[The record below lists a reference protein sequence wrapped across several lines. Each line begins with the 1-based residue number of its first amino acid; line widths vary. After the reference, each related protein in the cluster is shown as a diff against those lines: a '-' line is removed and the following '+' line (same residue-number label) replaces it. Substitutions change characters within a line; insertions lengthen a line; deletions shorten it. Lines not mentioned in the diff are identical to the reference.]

1 MTSLEFVQA
10 ASNNNLNK
18 VRQMLETNGHLL
30 NVKDRE
36 HDTAIMK
43 AARNC
48 HATDVV
54 SFLLEKGANIN
65 DQEYRDTINQT
76 PIIVAAQHGCT
87 DIVRLLLEAGIKDIN
102 HKNDQGESALLA
114 AAQEGHK
121 QVVQILLD
129 AGADINQPNSDGE
142 TALTIVT
149 RNRHNKEYIDF
160 LIENGATAEA
170 SAFAE
175 TDARTSVNANARTS
189 VNAEAIGVKKKKR
202 KWNKSKKVKKVKKV
216 KRRTIRN
223 KK

>member
-1 MTSLEFVQA
+1 MTSLEFVEA
-10 ASNNNLNK
+10 AANGDLHT
-18 VRQMLETNGHLL
+18 VEQMLETDGNLL
-30 NVKDRE
+30 NAKDRE

-48 HATDVV
+48 NATDVV

-65 DQEYRDTINQT
+65 DEQYRDTINQT

-87 DIVRLLLEAGIKDIN
+87 EIVRLLIEAGITDIN
-102 HKNDQGESALLA
+102 HKNDQGESAVLT

-121 QVVQILLD
+121 EVVQILLD

-142 TALTIVT
+142 TALAIVT
-149 RNRHNKEYIDF
+149 RNRHKKEYINF

-175 TDARTSVNANARTS
+175 P
-189 VNAEAIGVKKKKR
+189 EASGIKKKKR
-202 KWNKSKKVKKVKKV
+202 GRRKTKKAKKSKRRTKKSKK
-216 KRRTIRN
+216 
-223 KK
+223 

>member
-1 MTSLEFVQA
+1 MTSLEFVEA

-30 NVKDRE
+30 NVTDRE

-43 AARNC
+43 AVRNC

-102 HKNDQGESALLA
+102 HKNDQGESALLT

-121 QVVQILLD
+121 EIVQILLD
-129 AGADINQPNSDGE
+129 ADADINQPNSDGE

-149 RNRHNKEYIDF
+149 RNRHNKEYINF
-160 LIENGATAEA
+160 LIENGAL
-170 SAFAE
+170 
-175 TDARTSVNANARTS
+175 TSVKANARTS
-189 VNAEAIGVKKKKR
+189 VNSEAIGVKKKKR
-202 KWNKSKKVKKVKKV
+202 KWNKSKKMKRKQTKRSKKSQR
-216 KRRTIRN
+216 KRRS
-223 KK
+223 

>member
-1 MTSLEFVQA
+1 MSSLEFVQA
-10 ASNNNLNK
+10 ASTNNLNK
-18 VRQMLETNGHLL
+18 VRQMLETNGDLL
-30 NVKDRE
+30 NAKDRE

-87 DIVRLLLEAGIKDIN
+87 DIVRLFLEAGIKDIN

-129 AGADINQPNSDGE
+129 ADADINQPNSDGE

-149 RNRHNKEYIDF
+149 RNRHNKEYINF
-160 LIENGATAEA
+160 LIENGAEA
-170 SAFAE
+170 S
-175 TDARTSVNANARTS
+175 
-189 VNAEAIGVKKKKR
+189 GVKKKKR
-202 KWNKSKKVKKVKKV
+202 KWNKSNKMKRKKTKRSKKSQR
-216 KRRTIRN
+216 KRRS
-223 KK
+223 

>member
-1 MTSLEFVQA
+1 MSSLEFVQA
-10 ASNNNLNK
+10 ASTNNLNK
-18 VRQMLETNGHLL
+18 VRQMLETNGDLL
-30 NVKDRE
+30 NAKDRE

-87 DIVRLLLEAGIKDIN
+87 DIVRLFLEAGIKDIN

-129 AGADINQPNSDGE
+129 ADADINQPNSDGE

-149 RNRHNKEYIDF
+149 RNRHNKEYINF
-160 LIENGATAEA
+160 LIENGAT
-170 SAFAE
+170 
-175 TDARTSVNANARTS
+175 ANARTS
-189 VNAEAIGVKKKKR
+189 VNAEASGVKKKKR
-202 KWNKSKKVKKVKKV
+202 KWNKSTKMKRKKTKRSKKSQR
-216 KRRTIRN
+216 KRRS
-223 KK
+223 

>member
-1 MTSLEFVQA
+1 MTSLEFVEA

-43 AARNC
+43 AVRNC

-102 HKNDQGESALLA
+102 HKNDQGESALLT

-121 QVVQILLD
+121 EIVQILLD

-149 RNRHNKEYIDF
+149 RNRHNKEYINF
-160 LIENGATAEA
+160 LIENGAL
-170 SAFAE
+170 
-175 TDARTSVNANARTS
+175 TSVNADAS
-189 VNAEAIGVKKKKR
+189 GVKKKKR
-202 KWNKSKKVKKVKKV
+202 KRNKSKKVKKVKKTKKSQRK
-216 KRRTIRN
+216 KRS
-223 KK
+223 

>member
-10 ASNNNLNK
+10 AYNNNLNK
-18 VRQMLETNGHLL
+18 VRQMLETNSNLL
-30 NVKDRE
+30 NAKDRE

-48 HATDVV
+48 NATDVI

-65 DQEYRDTINQT
+65 DQEYRDMINQT

-87 DIVRLLLEAGIKDIN
+87 DIVRLFLEAGIKDIN

-149 RNRHNKEYIDF
+149 QNRHKKEYIDF
-160 LIENGATAEA
+160 LIENGAL
-170 SAFAE
+170 AFAE
-175 TDARTSVNANARTS
+175 TSVED
-189 VNAEAIGVKKKKR
+189 EASGVKKKKR
-202 KWNKSKKVKKVKKV
+202 KRNKSKKMKGKKGNKTKKSQR
-216 KRRTIRN
+216 KRIS
-223 KK
+223 

>member
-18 VRQMLETNGHLL
+18 VRQMLETNGNLL

-65 DQEYRDTINQT
+65 DQQYRDTINQT
-76 PIIVAAQHGCT
+76 PIIVAAQHGCA
-87 DIVRLLLEAGIKDIN
+87 DIVRLLIEAGIKDIN
-102 HKNDQGESALLA
+102 HKNDQGESALLT

-121 QVVQILLD
+121 EIVQILLD

-142 TALTIVT
+142 TALAIVM
-149 RNRHNKEYIDF
+149 RNRHKKDLIDF
-160 LIENGATAEA
+160 LVENGAI
-170 SAFAE
+170 
-175 TDARTSVNANARTS
+175 TSVKANADAS
-189 VNAEAIGVKKKKR
+189 GIKR
-202 KWNKSKKVKKVKKV
+202 KRKRKTKRSKKN
-216 KRRTIRN
+216 KRSTRRKHI
-223 KK
+223 KH

>member
-1 MTSLEFVQA
+1 MTSLEFVEA

-18 VRQMLETNGHLL
+18 VRQMLETNEHLL
-30 NVKDRE
+30 NTKDRE

-43 AARNC
+43 AVRNC

-175 TDARTSVNANARTS
+175 T
-189 VNAEAIGVKKKKR
+189 EASGIKKKKR
-202 KWNKSKKVKKVKKV
+202 GRRKTKKAKKSKRRTKKSKKKID
-216 KRRTIRN
+216 T
-223 KK
+223 

>member
-1 MTSLEFVQA
+1 MTSLEFVEA

-43 AARNC
+43 AVRNC

-160 LIENGATAEA
+160 LIENGAEA
-170 SAFAE
+170 S
-175 TDARTSVNANARTS
+175 
-189 VNAEAIGVKKKKR
+189 GVKKKKR

-216 KRRTIRN
+216 KRRTIKTTSVGTRLSLGSRTLST
-223 KK
+223 

>member
-18 VRQMLETNGHLL
+18 VRQMLETNGNLL

-65 DQEYRDTINQT
+65 DQQYRDTINQT
-76 PIIVAAQHGCT
+76 PIIVAAQHGCA
-87 DIVRLLLEAGIKDIN
+87 DIVRLLIEAGIKDIN
-102 HKNDQGESALLA
+102 HKNDQGESALLT

-121 QVVQILLD
+121 EIVQILLD

-149 RNRHNKEYIDF
+149 RNRHKKEYIDF
-160 LIENGATAEA
+160 LVENGATANSSADA
-170 SAFAE
+170 S
-175 TDARTSVNANARTS
+175 
-189 VNAEAIGVKKKKR
+189 GVKKKKR
-202 KWNKSKKVKKVKKV
+202 KRNKSKKMKGKKTKRSKKSQR
-216 KRRTIRN
+216 K
-223 KK
+223 